1 MEKKEIAI
9 GNPVAIAGIT
19 LIPITEVSLNYWQRK
34 GGTSFFGVKQA
45 VSIVV
50 ISSLEK
56 KAFKVSG
63 EEVSLD
69 ELRREVPE
77 IQELLDAIQSLS
89 HLPNSNMT
97 DIP

>member
-1 MEKKEIAI
+1 MEKKEVAI
-9 GNPVAIAGIT
+9 GSPMAIAGIT
-19 LIPITEVSLNYWQRK
+19 LIPTTEVRLNYWQGK
-34 GGTSFFGVKQA
+34 GGISFFGVKQP

-69 ELRREVPE
+69 ELIQEVPK
-77 IQELLDAIQSLS
+77 IKELLDTI
-89 HLPNSNMT
+89 
-97 DIP
+97 

>member
-1 MEKKEIAI
+1 MEKKELEI
-9 GNPVAIAGIT
+9 GNPIAIAGIT
-19 LIPITEVSLNYWQRK
+19 LIPITEVSLNYWQGK
-34 GGTSFFGVKQA
+34 GGISFFGVKQA

-69 ELRREVPE
+69 ELIQEVSK
-77 IQELLDAIQSLS
+77 IKELLDTI
-89 HLPNSNMT
+89 
-97 DIP
+97 